1 MSGVLVLDEFLESQP
16 KRVHKSHRKLARV
29 VREAYPIG
37 VPALIMKSSTDRLG
51 ASAGYS
57 FHLGTPDDIL
67 RRIASWLITH
77 ATPEITENQKFRV
90 FFYHFHK

>member
-37 VPALIMKSSTDRLG
+37 VPALIMKSSTDWERL
-51 ASAGYS
+51 
-57 FHLGTPDDIL
+57 P
-67 RRIASWLITH
+67 
-77 ATPEITENQKFRV
+77 ATLFTLEHQMTSSEELLPG
-90 FFYHFHK
+90 